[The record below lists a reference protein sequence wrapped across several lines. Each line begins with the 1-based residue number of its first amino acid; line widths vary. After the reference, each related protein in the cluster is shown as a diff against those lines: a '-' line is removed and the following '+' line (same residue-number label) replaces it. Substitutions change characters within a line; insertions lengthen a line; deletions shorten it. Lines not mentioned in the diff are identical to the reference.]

1 MKSILSSHPR
11 AMRREEYTPWQYA
24 YSSSAVIITGLY
36 GG

>member
-1 MKSILSSHPR
+1 MQSILSSHPR
-11 AMRREEYTPWQYA
+11 AMRREECTPWQYA